1 MGSLVEA
8 VGNAFTMVLPLI
20 RQHTI
25 GESTGMACTA
35 QKTKA
40 DILAQA
46 ERLAGSQAAA
56 LAWYRTEAIP
66 SLGNRTPEAL
76 VARGRGDEVRAYL
89 AHLADG
95 GYA

>member
-1 MGSLVEA
+1 MEP

-20 RQHTI
+20 RQHTF

-35 QKTKA
+35 QKIKA
-40 DILAQA
+40 DILAPA
-46 ERLAGSQAAA
+46 ECWAGSQAAA
-56 LAWYRTEAIP
+56 LAWYHCERIP

-76 VARGRGDEVRAYL
+76 VAWGRGDEVRAYL